1 MTEHRQTEII
11 TQQVLMYLKLHPDA
25 SDTVEGIAHWWLR
38 LDLADAE
45 ALAAAL
51 DGLAVALDGLVESGL
66 LERVSGSDG
75 RLRYRKAKRGW

>member
-1 MTEHRQTEII
+1 MNEHRQTEII

-51 DGLAVALDGLVESGL
+51 DGLVESGL

-75 RLRYRKAKRGW
+75 RLRYRKAKRDW

>member
-1 MTEHRQTEII
+1 MNEHRQTEII

-51 DGLAVALDGLVESGL
+51 DCLVESGL
-66 LERVSGSDG
+66 LERESGPDG
-75 RLRYRKAKRGW
+75 TLRYRKAKRGR